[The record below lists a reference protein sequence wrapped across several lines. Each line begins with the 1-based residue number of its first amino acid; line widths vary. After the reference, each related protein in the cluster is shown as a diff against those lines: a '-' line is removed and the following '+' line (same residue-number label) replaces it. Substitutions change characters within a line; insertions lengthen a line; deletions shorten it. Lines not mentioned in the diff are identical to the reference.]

1 MPWPSNE
8 LKDYSEFPR
17 VRQRRNIKTR
27 PRFDVLRHTV
37 ILQPSSQERET
48 LSDNDPG
55 TALVIG
61 GSRGIGRAVALR
73 LARAGFD
80 IWLTYRSK
88 HEQAAEVKLEI
99 ENIGRLCELLC
110 FDVGDRAATDA
121 ALRDRAEKTSPA
133 VVVFNAGV
141 TRDNLL
147 VWMKPEEWSDVIRTD
162 LDGFFNVTSAILF
175 SMIRARRG
183 RIVAVSSISGQVGQ
197 AGQVNYSAAKA
208 GLIGACKALAR
219 EVGKRNICVNVVA
232 PGLIETDMTEHLP
245 KDKILPM
252 IPLGRIG
259 TVDDV
264 ASVIEFLCRE
274 PSMYIHGQVIGIN
287 GGLAT

>member
-1 MPWPSNE
+1 
-8 LKDYSEFPR
+8 LADA
-17 VRQRRNIKTR
+17 
-27 PRFDVLRHTV
+27 
-37 ILQPSSQERET
+37 QP
-48 LSDNDPG
+48 G
-55 TALVIG
+55 IALVIG
-61 GSRGIGRAVALR
+61 GSRGIGRAVSLR

-80 IWLTYRSK
+80 LWLTYRSN
-88 HEQAAEVKLEI
+88 HEQAESAKREI
-99 ENIGRLCELLC
+99 EQLGGKCELLC
-110 FDVGDRAATDA
+110 FDVSDRVATDA
-121 ALRDRAEKTSPA
+121 ALRERAENVAPA
-133 VVVFNAGV
+133 VVVFNAGI

-162 LDGFFNVTSAILF
+162 LDGFFNVTSAVLF

-183 RIVAVSSISGQVGQ
+183 RIVAVSSVSGQVGQ

-232 PGLIETDMTEHLP
+232 PGLIETDMTENLP
-245 KDKILPM
+245 MDKILPM

-259 TVDDV
+259 KVDDV